1 MVMVNA
7 SGWWVEKVIR
17 TLGDRVPVAWL
28 RVSWQGFWQADC
40 LTTAGVAEYVDLST
54 LVPEAPHQYAH
65 ANVKAP
71 WRSASEQLDALEKAT
86 AQSHEL
92 AKTRVDVDCSQRQ
105 LRVVPDSRAL
115 RELLAPRATDSSKV
129 QLQSPPATLRSG

>member
-1 MVMVNA
+1 MVNA
-7 SGWWVEKVIR
+7 SGWRVEKVIR

-71 WRSASEQLDALEKAT
+71 WQSASERLDALEAAT
-86 AQSHEL
+86 VQSHQL
-92 AKTRVDVDCSQRQ
+92 AKTHSGVDFAQRQ
-105 LRVVPDSRAL
+105 LR
-115 RELLAPRATDSSKV
+115 
-129 QLQSPPATLRSG
+129 G